1 MGSEKPGSGVGEKGL
16 VSRDKLR
23 GNAGLRICRAPS
35 CPMRNHQ
42 GRDSSLLTS
51 LLRPGPFCSHC
62 TPGGFSDPGLHTL
75 VSLPSLSPLP
85 RMPFLSGLFSNLLVF
100 LQKAATNSPALCL
113 LRTSSLCV
121 PVTRGTFTRLF
132 INSLAQQTQISIQC
146 PPCTRTRS

>member
-1 MGSEKPGSGVGEKGL
+1 MILEHIEVLTATRIKRLASREPWAVRSQVRGL
-16 VSRDKLR
+16 GRRDWEAGTSLG

-51 LLRPGPFCSHC
+51 LLRPVPFCSHC

-75 VSLPSLSPLP
+75 VSLPLLSPLP
-85 RMPFLSGLFSNLLVF
+85 GTPFLSGLFSNLLVF

-113 LRTSSLCV
+113 LRTSSLYAE
-121 PVTRGTFTRLF
+121 T
-132 INSLAQQTQISIQC
+132 
-146 PPCTRTRS
+146 